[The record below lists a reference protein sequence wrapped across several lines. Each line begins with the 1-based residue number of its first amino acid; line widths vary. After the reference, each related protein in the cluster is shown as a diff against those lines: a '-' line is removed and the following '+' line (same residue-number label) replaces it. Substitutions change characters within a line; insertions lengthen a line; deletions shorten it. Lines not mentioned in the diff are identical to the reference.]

1 MDFNKYLNP
10 LPFPNK
16 NDYDRI
22 EYYQKLNNF
31 RNAEIELDLMFKK
44 DLIEEFGLV
53 GHPKTEILWKKSWE
67 FGHSSG
73 RAEVYYY
80 FSELIDLI

>member
-1 MDFNKYLNP
+1 MKFDKYKNP
-10 LPFPNK
+10 LPFPKNK
-16 NDYDRI
+16 GDDRVEYYKKLNDY
-22 EYYQKLNNF
+22 
-31 RNAEIELDLMFKK
+31 RNAEIELNLMFKK